1 MRENRLFVP
10 ESTEKYKKRKDLP
23 LEMAT
28 FRHIAFIYNELNVKI
43 HYRD

>member
-23 LEMAT
+23 LKTAI
-28 FRHIAFIYNELNVKI
+28 FRPIVFIYNELNVKI